1 MKKLLLLLALVLSCG
16 LASFAETVT
25 DILTASIFGVTGTG
39 QYNDYS
45 WTSKETGVKYAGQFA
60 KDKNNALQLRSKNS
74 NSGIVI
80 TENTNGYKIVSI
92 KCTVSSGSKT
102 WNVYADETAYTS
114 ASQLYAIA
122 ANGNKI
128 KGTSIG
134 SNNASATIEFTGKNA
149 DKFEFAG
156 IRSQSGALY
165 LTSVEITYETG
176 AGNVKD
182 PAGLEYKTTEFTVEV
197 GEEFTAPELVNP
209 NNLAVTYDSSD
220 KTVATVDAEGKV
232 TVLAVGTTTI
242 TATSAE
248 TETYKKGEASYTL
261 TVTPANVVY
270 NADFTVDEVF
280 TFEQSGS
287 YPWSWDKTYGLK
299 GSAYVSGKANA
310 TDVVAASAVIDLTN
324 RVAPIEFT
332 INHALNQYKLNNV
345 LIDVAEVGEYA
356 KIVARVEGETEW
368 TEVAVPEVT
377 EFSWTY
383 FNQTINL
390 DQFSGKKIQIG
401 FRYISTAQ
409 IAGTWEIKTVTLTA
423 PKGTPAPVAPAAPV
437 VTMGEKTVTVTV
449 EEGCTAYYKFV
460 MVNDQ
465 PAIETFALEAG
476 QWYAVENNTIDLTKL
491 PETTGNEKL
500 QITVKAVNADGA
512 ESEEYTTEP
521 FSNPGGTV
529 GITDIEADNSAAAE
543 YYNLQGVRMD
553 GELTPGL
560 YIRRQGNK
568 ATKVIVK

>member
-368 TEVAVPEVT
+368 TEIAVPEVT

-401 FRYISTAQ
+401 FRYISTAE

-460 MVNDQ
+460 VVNDQ
-465 PAIETFALEAG
+465 PAIETFALEADT
-476 QWYAVENNTIDLTKL
+476 WYPVENNTIDLTKL
-491 PETTGNEKL
+491 PMTSGNEKL
-500 QITVKAVNADGA
+500 QLTVKAVNADNV
-512 ESEEYTTEP
+512 ESEVYTTEP
-521 FSNPGGTV
+521 FANPGGTT
-529 GITDIEADNSAAAE
+529 GIADIELGEEAPAE
-543 YYNLQGVRMD
+543 YYNLQGVRME

>member
-60 KDKNNALQLRSKNS
+60 QDKNNALQLRSKNS

-114 ASQLYAIA
+114 ASQLYAIP

-134 SNNASATIEFTGKNA
+134 SNNASATIEFTGENA

-156 IRSQSGALY
+156 IRSKSGALY

-182 PAGLEYKTTEFTVEV
+182 PAGLEYAETEFTVEV
-197 GEEFTAPELVNP
+197 GKKFTAPELVNP

-220 KTVATVDAEGKV
+220 KTVATVDAEGNV
-232 TVLAVGTTTI
+232 TALAVGTTTI

-345 LIDVAEVGEYA
+345 LINVAEVGEYA

-368 TEVAVPEVT
+368 TEIAVPEVT
-377 EFSWTY
+377 KFSWTY

-460 MVNDQ
+460 VVNDQ
-465 PAIETFALEAG
+465 PAIETFALEADT
-476 QWYAVENNTIDLTKL
+476 WYPVENNTIDLTKL
-491 PETTGNEKL
+491 PMTSGNEKL
-500 QITVKAVNADGA
+500 QLTVKAVNADNV
-512 ESEEYTTEP
+512 ESEVYTTEP
-521 FSNPGGTV
+521 FANPGGTT
-529 GITDIEADNSAAAE
+529 GIADIELGEEAPAE
-543 YYNLQGVRMD
+543 YYNLQGVRME

>member
-25 DILTASIFGVTGTG
+25 LTTDFLGMSGNSYKDYTKVDATSGLTFKVHAAVNGGIALNKNKAAYIVVSENKENVTITSITFNMNTKGNKYVYKVMKNDSPFTLPSAGTASGTATLNG
-39 QYNDYS
+39 TEVAEISKTTNSDGGKFEVNDSYV
-45 WTSKETGVKYAGQFA
+45 GLYQV
-60 KDKNNALQLRSKNS
+60 
-74 NSGIVI
+74 SGNMCSFSSIVI
-80 TENTNGYKIVSI
+80 AYEANT
-92 KCTVSSGSKT
+92 
-102 WNVYADETAYTS
+102 
-114 ASQLYAIA
+114 
-122 ANGNKI
+122 
-128 KGTSIG
+128 
-134 SNNASATIEFTGKNA
+134 
-149 DKFEFAG
+149 AG
-156 IRSQSGALY
+156 A
-165 LTSVEITYETG
+165 
-176 AGNVKD
+176 KD
-182 PAGLEYKTTEFTVEV
+182 PAGLEYAETEFTVEV
-197 GEEFTAPELVNP
+197 GKEFTAPELVNP

-356 KIVARVEGETEW
+356 KVVARVEGETEW

-460 MVNDQ
+460 VVNDQ
-465 PAIETFALEAG
+465 PAIETFDLEADT
-476 QWYAVENNTIDLTKL
+476 WYPVENNTIDLTKL
-491 PETTGNEKL
+491 PMTTGNEKL
-500 QITVKAVNADGA
+500 QITVKAVNADNV
-512 ESEEYTTEP
+512 ESEVYTTEP
-521 FSNPGGTV
+521 FANPGGTT
-529 GITDIEADNSAAAE
+529 GIADIELGEEAPAE
-543 YYNLQGVRMD
+543 YYNLQGVRME

>member
-25 DILTASIFGVTGTG
+25 LTTDFLGMSGNSYKDYTKVDATSGLTFKVHAAVNGGIALNKNKAAYIVVSENKENVTITSITFNMNTKGNKYVYKVMKNDSPFTLPSAGTASGTATLNG
-39 QYNDYS
+39 TEVAEISKTTNSDGGKFEVNDSYV
-45 WTSKETGVKYAGQFA
+45 GLYQV
-60 KDKNNALQLRSKNS
+60 
-74 NSGIVI
+74 SGNMCSFSSIVI
-80 TENTNGYKIVSI
+80 AYEANT
-92 KCTVSSGSKT
+92 
-102 WNVYADETAYTS
+102 
-114 ASQLYAIA
+114 
-122 ANGNKI
+122 
-128 KGTSIG
+128 
-134 SNNASATIEFTGKNA
+134 
-149 DKFEFAG
+149 AG
-156 IRSQSGALY
+156 A
-165 LTSVEITYETG
+165 
-176 AGNVKD
+176 KD
-182 PAGLEYKTTEFTVEV
+182 PAGLEYAETEFTVEV
-197 GEEFTAPELVNP
+197 GKEFTAPELVNP

-345 LIDVAEVGEYA
+345 LINVAEVGEYA

-368 TEVAVPEVT
+368 TEIAVPEVT
-377 EFSWTY
+377 VFSWTY

-460 MVNDQ
+460 VVNDQ
-465 PAIETFALEAG
+465 PAIETFALEADT
-476 QWYAVENNTIDLTKL
+476 WYPVENNTIDLTKL
-491 PETTGNEKL
+491 PMTSGNEKL
-500 QITVKAVNADGA
+500 QLTVKAVNADNV
-512 ESEEYTTEP
+512 ESEVYTTEP
-521 FSNPGGTV
+521 FANPGGTT
-529 GITDIEADNSAAAE
+529 GIADIELGEEAPAE
-543 YYNLQGVRMD
+543 YYNLQGVRME

>member
-25 DILTASIFGVTGTG
+25 LTTDFLGMSGNSYKDYTKVDATSGLTFKVHAAVNGGIALNKNKAAYIVVSENKENVTITSITFNMNTKGNKYVYKVMKNDSPFTLPSAGTASGTATLNG
-39 QYNDYS
+39 TEVAEISKTTNSDGGKFEVNDSYV
-45 WTSKETGVKYAGQFA
+45 GLYQV
-60 KDKNNALQLRSKNS
+60 
-74 NSGIVI
+74 SGNMCSFSSIVI
-80 TENTNGYKIVSI
+80 AYEANT
-92 KCTVSSGSKT
+92 
-102 WNVYADETAYTS
+102 
-114 ASQLYAIA
+114 
-122 ANGNKI
+122 
-128 KGTSIG
+128 
-134 SNNASATIEFTGKNA
+134 
-149 DKFEFAG
+149 AG
-156 IRSQSGALY
+156 A
-165 LTSVEITYETG
+165 
-176 AGNVKD
+176 KD
-182 PAGLEYKTTEFTVEV
+182 PAGLEYAETEFSVEL
-197 GEEFTAPELVNP
+197 GEEFTAPKLTNP
-209 NNLAVTYDSSD
+209 NDLAVTYDSSD

-356 KIVARVEGETEW
+356 KVVARVEGETEW

-460 MVNDQ
+460 VVNDQ
-465 PAIETFALEAG
+465 PAIETFDLEADT
-476 QWYAVENNTIDLTKL
+476 WYPVENNTIDLTKL
-491 PETTGNEKL
+491 PMTTGNEKL
-500 QITVKAVNADGA
+500 QLTVKAVNADNV
-512 ESEEYTTEP
+512 ESEVYTTEP
-521 FSNPGGTV
+521 FANPGGTT
-529 GITDIEADNSAAAE
+529 GIADIELGEEAPAE
-543 YYNLQGVRMD
+543 YYNLQGVRME

>member
-25 DILTASIFGVTGTG
+25 DILTASIFGVTGTS

-60 KDKNNALQLRSKNS
+60 QDKNNALQLRSKNS

-92 KCTVSSGSKT
+92 KCTVSSGSNT

-114 ASQLYAIA
+114 ASQLYATTD
-122 ANGNKI
+122 NGNKI

-134 SNNASATIEFTGKNA
+134 SNNATATIEFTGENA

-156 IRSQSGALY
+156 IRSQNGALY

-176 AGNVKD
+176 TGNVKD
-182 PAGLEYKTTEFTVEV
+182 PAGLEYTETEFSVEL
-197 GEEFTAPELVNP
+197 GEEFTAPTLTNP
-209 NNLAVTYDSSD
+209 HDLAVTYDSSD

-232 TVLAVGTTTI
+232 TVFAVGTTTI

-280 TFEQSGS
+280 TFEQSES

-377 EFSWTY
+377 SFSWTY
-383 FNQTINL
+383 FDQTINL

-423 PKGTPAPVAPAAPV
+423 PKGTAAPVAPAAPV

-449 EEGCTAYYKFV
+449 EEGCTAYYKFEV
-460 MVNDQ
+460 VNDQ
-465 PAIETFALEAG
+465 PAIETFALEADT
-476 QWYAVENNTIDLTKL
+476 WYPVENNTIDLTKL

-512 ESEEYTTEP
+512 ESEVYTTEP
-521 FSNPGGTV
+521 FANPGGTV
-529 GITDIEADNSAAAE
+529 GITDIEIDNSAAAE
-543 YYNLQGVRMD
+543 YYNLQGVRME

>member
-25 DILTASIFGVTGTG
+25 LTTDFLGMSGNSYKDYTKVDATSGLTFKVHAAVNGGIALNNNKAAYIVVSENKENVTITSITFNMNTKGNKYVYKVMKNDSPFTLPSAGTASGTATLNG
-39 QYNDYS
+39 TEVAEISKTTNSDGGKFEVNDSYV
-45 WTSKETGVKYAGQFA
+45 GLYQV
-60 KDKNNALQLRSKNS
+60 
-74 NSGIVI
+74 SGNMCSFSSIVI
-80 TENTNGYKIVSI
+80 AYEANT
-92 KCTVSSGSKT
+92 
-102 WNVYADETAYTS
+102 
-114 ASQLYAIA
+114 
-122 ANGNKI
+122 
-128 KGTSIG
+128 
-134 SNNASATIEFTGKNA
+134 
-149 DKFEFAG
+149 AG
-156 IRSQSGALY
+156 A
-165 LTSVEITYETG
+165 
-176 AGNVKD
+176 KD

-220 KTVATVDAEGKV
+220 KTVATVDAEGNV

-356 KIVARVEGETEW
+356 KVVARVEGETEW

-460 MVNDQ
+460 VVNDQ
-465 PAIETFALEAG
+465 PAIETFDLEADT
-476 QWYAVENNTIDLTKL
+476 WYPVENNTIDLTKL
-491 PETTGNEKL
+491 PMTSGNEKL
-500 QITVKAVNADGA
+500 QITVKAVNADNV
-512 ESEEYTTEP
+512 ESEVYTTEP
-521 FSNPGGTV
+521 FANPGGTT
-529 GITDIEADNSAAAE
+529 GIADIELGEEAPAE
-543 YYNLQGVRMD
+543 YYNLQGVRME

>member
-60 KDKNNALQLRSKNS
+60 QDENNALQLRSKKS

-92 KCTVSSGSKT
+92 KCTVSRGSNT

-114 ASQLYAIA
+114 AIQLYA

-134 SNNASATIEFTGKNA
+134 SNNASATIEFTGENA

-156 IRSQSGALY
+156 IRSKSGALY

-176 AGNVKD
+176 AG
-182 PAGLEYKTTEFTVEV
+182 
-197 GEEFTAPELVNP
+197 
-209 NNLAVTYDSSD
+209 
-220 KTVATVDAEGKV
+220 
-232 TVLAVGTTTI
+232 
-242 TATSAE
+242 
-248 TETYKKGEASYTL
+248 
-261 TVTPANVVY
+261 
-270 NADFTVDEVF
+270 
-280 TFEQSGS
+280 
-287 YPWSWDKTYGLK
+287 
-299 GSAYVSGKANA
+299 
-310 TDVVAASAVIDLTN
+310 
-324 RVAPIEFT
+324 
-332 INHALNQYKLNNV
+332 
-345 LIDVAEVGEYA
+345 
-356 KIVARVEGETEW
+356 
-368 TEVAVPEVT
+368 
-377 EFSWTY
+377 
-383 FNQTINL
+383 
-390 DQFSGKKIQIG
+390 
-401 FRYISTAQ
+401 
-409 IAGTWEIKTVTLTA
+409 
-423 PKGTPAPVAPAAPV
+423 PAPVAPAAPV

-460 MVNDQ
+460 VVNDQ
-465 PAIETFALEAG
+465 PAIETFALEADT
-476 QWYAVENNTIDLTKL
+476 WYPVENNTIDLTKL
-491 PETTGNEKL
+491 PMTSGNEKL
-500 QITVKAVNADGA
+500 QLTVKAVNADNV
-512 ESEEYTTEP
+512 ESEVYTTEP
-521 FSNPGGTV
+521 FANPGGTT
-529 GITDIEADNSAAAE
+529 GIADIELGEEAPAE
-543 YYNLQGVRMD
+543 YYNLQGVRME

>member
-25 DILTASIFGVTGTG
+25 LTTDFLGMSGNSYKDYTKVDATSGLTFKVHAAVNGGIALNKNKAAYIVVSENKENVTITSITFNMNTKGNKYVYKVMKNDSPFTLPSAGTASGTATLNG
-39 QYNDYS
+39 TEVAEISKTTNSDGGKFEVNDSYV
-45 WTSKETGVKYAGQFA
+45 GLYQV
-60 KDKNNALQLRSKNS
+60 
-74 NSGIVI
+74 SGNMCSFSSIVI
-80 TENTNGYKIVSI
+80 
-92 KCTVSSGSKT
+92 
-102 WNVYADETAYTS
+102 AYE
-114 ASQLYAIA
+114 
-122 ANGNKI
+122 AN
-128 KGTSIG
+128 
-134 SNNASATIEFTGKNA
+134 
-149 DKFEFAG
+149 
-156 IRSQSGALY
+156 
-165 LTSVEITYETG
+165 
-176 AGNVKD
+176 
-182 PAGLEYKTTEFTVEV
+182 
-197 GEEFTAPELVNP
+197 
-209 NNLAVTYDSSD
+209 
-220 KTVATVDAEGKV
+220 
-232 TVLAVGTTTI
+232 
-242 TATSAE
+242 
-248 TETYKKGEASYTL
+248 

-345 LIDVAEVGEYA
+345 LINVAEVGEYA

-368 TEVAVPEVT
+368 TEIAVPEVT
-377 EFSWTY
+377 KFSWTY

-460 MVNDQ
+460 VVNDQ
-465 PAIETFALEAG
+465 PAIETFALEADT
-476 QWYAVENNTIDLTKL
+476 WYPVENNTIDLTKL
-491 PETTGNEKL
+491 PMTSGNEKL
-500 QITVKAVNADGA
+500 QLTVKAVNADNV
-512 ESEEYTTEP
+512 ESEVYTTEP
-521 FSNPGGTV
+521 FANPGGTT
-529 GITDIEADNSAAAE
+529 GIADIELGEEAPAE
-543 YYNLQGVRMD
+543 YYNLQGVRME